1 MACSADDPR
10 GIRWRCRDP
19 PTASEDGDAGGG
31 RATTRSPPKSPPPP
45 LRWFS
50 DEPSNFLLTSP
61 SRVLRRS
68 PARGFLSFW
77 LMFAPS
83 PFRAGRLRPRDLRVP
98 SQGQHPL
105 RCGARREQPRPQP
118 SQRSLSVEGQPH
130 QEAQIALA
138 PRTTRAA
145 TMDWGSAAG
154 SPVSLGEGT
163 VNQFPAAPTPAISTM
178 SQARSTRSLTRLDHF
193 RSEYSRPSDT
203 DVLGRPRL
211 KPIRVRLSQRSRA
224 RAAPRTASLRDGAVF
239 GAGSRRGAERGWY
252 STRARPSATKIDGRR
267 FDRTVT

>member
-1 MACSADDPR
+1 M
-10 GIRWRCRDP
+10 
-19 PTASEDGDAGGG
+19 
-31 RATTRSPPKSPPPP
+31 
-45 LRWFS
+45 
-50 DEPSNFLLTSP
+50 
-61 SRVLRRS
+61 
-68 PARGFLSFW
+68 
-77 LMFAPS
+77 
-83 PFRAGRLRPRDLRVP
+83 P

-130 QEAQIALA
+130 QDAQIALA

-224 RAAPRTASLRDGAVF
+224 RAGPKRRAFETARSSGRAR
-239 GAGSRRGAERGWY
+239 GAGRNVGGIVRGRDRARRRSTAAVSTGPSRKKNAGRAKRTRTTWQERSSSASRRN
-252 STRARPSATKIDGRR
+252 
-267 FDRTVT
+267 

>member
-1 MACSADDPR
+1 MADVCPLSLS
-10 GIRWRCRDP
+10 RW
-19 PTASEDGDAGGG
+19 
-31 RATTRSPPKSPPPP
+31 
-45 LRWFS
+45 
-50 DEPSNFLLTSP
+50 
-61 SRVLRRS
+61 
-68 PARGFLSFW
+68 
-77 LMFAPS
+77 
-83 PFRAGRLRPRDLRVP
+83 RLRPRDLRVP

-118 SQRSLSVEGQPH
+118 SQRSLRVEGQPH
-130 QEAQIALA
+130 QDAQIALA

-252 STRARPSATKIDGRR
+252 STRARPSGRR
-267 FDRTVT
+267 STAAVSTGPSRKKNAGRAKRTRTTWQERSSSASRRN